1 MARSPSAGTT
11 NRCSRLHP
19 GGRNG
24 SVEPISSP
32 HPSILPVPL
41 TSASPRRTSSGRSR
55 APATAPSPRRRSAP
69 FCMRPLR
76 LRLAQR
82 PDGHLARGAGRP
94 SRDVRARRSAEV
106 MANLRREAQRR
117 RPESGRQRPRDR
129 RTRRTRSHGPSEGW
143 LLRLRQE
150 PRDAGMAGL
159 LEVGARHGGL
169 PRRIG
174 ARPQMDAGYD
184 ETDPR
189 QGQCKPRPW
198 VTSSP

>member
-1 MARSPSAGTT
+1 MPLAVRPLSAPCLGWIGKQRRKVGKHMSKELETIALWRDGGGGLWMGWDRPERPWNWLTGTD
-11 NRCSRLHP
+11 
-19 GGRNG
+19 
-24 SVEPISSP
+24 
-32 HPSILPVPL
+32 
-41 TSASPRRTSSGRSR
+41 ASPDDLLSGGSR
-55 APATAPSPRRRSAP
+55 KVEE
-69 FCMRPLR
+69 
-76 LRLAQR
+76 
-82 PDGHLARGAGRP
+82 P

-117 RPESGRQRPRDR
+117 RPESGRQRPCDR

-184 ETDPR
+184 ETGPR

-198 VTSSP
+198 AASSP

>member
-1 MARSPSAGTT
+1 MLRRDMELHRVTSHALGCPAAFRAITPVELADGNGRLAGRPAVGRKPEGRGVIRE
-11 NRCSRLHP
+11 NR
-19 GGRNG
+19 
-24 SVEPISSP
+24 
-32 HPSILPVPL
+32 
-41 TSASPRRTSSGRSR
+41 
-55 APATAPSPRRRSAP
+55 PRRRAP
-69 FCMRPLR
+69 DARPAR
-76 LRLAQR
+76 PRPAQR
-82 PDGHLARGAGRP
+82 PDGHLARDAGRP
-94 SRDVRARRSAEV
+94 PRDVRARRSAEV

-117 RPESGRQRPRDR
+117 RPESGRQRPCDR

-184 ETDPR
+184 ETGPR

-198 VTSSP
+198 AASPP

>member
-1 MARSPSAGTT
+1 MSKELETIALWRDGGGGLWMGWDRPERPWNWLTGTGRLAG
-11 NRCSRLHP
+11 RPAVGREP
-19 GGRNG
+19 GGRGAVREN
-24 SVEPISSP
+24 
-32 HPSILPVPL
+32 
-41 TSASPRRTSSGRSR
+41 R
-55 APATAPSPRRRSAP
+55 PRRRAP
-69 FCMRPLR
+69 DARPAR
-76 LRLAQR
+76 PRPAQR

-94 SRDVRARRSAEV
+94 PRDVRARRSAEV

-117 RPESGRQRPRDR
+117 RPESGRQRPCDR

-174 ARPQMDAGYD
+174 ARPQMDARHD
-184 ETDPR
+184 ETAPR
-189 QGQCKPRPW
+189 QRAMHTPRPW
-198 VTSSP
+198 AASSP

>member
-94 SRDVRARRSAEV
+94 PRDVRARRSAEV

-117 RPESGRQRPRDR
+117 RPESGRQRPCDQ
-129 RTRRTRSHGPSEGW
+129 RTHRARSHGPSEGW
-143 LLRLRQE
+143 LLRLRQ
-150 PRDAGMAGL
+150 
-159 LEVGARHGGL
+159 GAARRRNGRASGGRSTARW
-169 PRRIG
+169 PTATHRGSSADGRR
-174 ARPQMDAGYD
+174 
-184 ETDPR
+184 
-189 QGQCKPRPW
+189 
-198 VTSSP
+198 V